1 MIDTK
6 QMTLND
12 LVNLTNID
20 NNIPNSIQTKTIYN
34 LTQADLDIISPNE
47 WIAVF
52 KNS

>member
-1 MIDTK
+1 
-6 QMTLND
+6 MTLND

-20 NNIPNSIQTKTIYN
+20 NNIPNSIPNSIQTKTIYN

-47 WIAVF
+47 WIVVF